1 MAIRRSIGN
10 GLGPSKWLDACNGWI
25 HVNITV
31 IGPLDISIEYILHTG
46 EMGTQMSTSGA
57 GTAGMVCHSDFKTR
71 CTHHCTAPVNFR
83 CQHEVYEPLNWSLDH
98 QY

>member
-31 IGPLDISIEYILHTG
+31 TGPLDISIEYILHTG
-46 EMGTQMSTSGA
+46 EWA
-57 GTAGMVCHSDFKTR
+57 L
-71 CTHHCTAPVNFR
+71 R
-83 CQHEVYEPLNWSLDH
+83 CQHPVQELLEWPVIKILKLGAHTTVLHRSILDVNTKCMNH
-98 QY
+98 LIGL